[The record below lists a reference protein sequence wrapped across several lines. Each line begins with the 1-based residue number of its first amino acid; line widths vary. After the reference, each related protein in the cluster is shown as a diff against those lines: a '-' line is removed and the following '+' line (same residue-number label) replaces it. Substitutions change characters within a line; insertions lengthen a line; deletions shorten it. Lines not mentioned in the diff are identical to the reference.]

1 MPELPE
7 VETVVRTLRP
17 QVIGQTICSVWSS
30 GLPLRMARK
39 LDEVSLQKNCM
50 GATIRAVRRRG
61 KYILIDLALGRGVL
75 IHLGM
80 TGRLTVADERE
91 ERAKHTHIV
100 WALPRKR
107 ELRFVDPRRFG
118 WVEAT
123 SNIDGLPQIL
133 ALGPDPLDELD
144 AEKLSQLLTASQA
157 PIKAFLLDQHRLA
170 GLGNIYVCEALFRAR
185 IHPRTSA
192 CRARGKANVLF
203 RAIRETLEIGIANCG
218 TSFRDFVDATG
229 APGKNRQALL
239 VYGREGKRCT
249 ACGSRICRS
258 VDAGRSTFYCAHCQ
272 KRQEAWAPVV
282 VLPCR
287 R

>member
-17 QVIGQTICSVWSS
+17 QVVGQTMRSLWTS
-30 GLPLRMARK
+30 GLSLRMARK
-39 LDEVSLQKNCM
+39 LDHAGLRKTCVD
-50 GATIRAVRRRG
+50 ATIRAVRRRG
-61 KYILIDLALGRGVL
+61 KYILIDLDSGRGVL
-75 IHLGM
+75 VHLGM

-91 ERAKHTHIV
+91 PRIKHTHVV
-100 WALPRKR
+100 WTLPRQR

-118 WVEAT
+118 WVQAT
-123 SNIDGLPQIL
+123 ANLDGLPEIR

-144 AEKLSQLLTASQA
+144 AETLGQLLAASRA

-185 IHPRTSA
+185 IHPRVQA
-192 CRARGKANVLF
+192 NRVRGKAEVLLGT
-203 RAIRETLEIGIANCG
+203 IRETLELGIANCG

-229 APGKNRQALL
+229 APGKNIQALL
-239 VYGREGKRCT
+239 VYGRAGEPCA
-249 ACGSRICRS
+249 ACSGRVLRL
-258 VDAGRSTFYCAHCQ
+258 VDAGRSTFYCARCQ
-272 KRQEAWAPVV
+272 
-282 VLPCR
+282 R